1 MFCISLLIE
10 DKPPMYNGFHHQQL
24 GQIQLHP
31 YKRRI
36 RSVHDLVLS
45 LLDLLTRYVAPAI
58 CLCLFR
64 HIFRSFFVNTS
75 ALVVGTHFLY
85 MQQE

>member
-1 MFCISLLIE
+1 
-10 DKPPMYNGFHHQQL
+10 MYNGFHHQQL

-36 RSVHDLVLS
+36 RSVNDLVLS

>member
-1 MFCISLLIE
+1 MFCASLLIE

-24 GQIQLHP
+24 GQIQLRP

-36 RSVHDLVLS
+36 RSVNDLVLS

-58 CLCLFR
+58 CLCLFCYIYTTFSTQV
-64 HIFRSFFVNTS
+64 HWYSFSCYV
-75 ALVVGTHFLY
+75 
-85 MQQE
+85 QQE